1 MGGLTWQPSDVT
13 SVSLIVDYLDRD
25 ATPNTAAIPAAAA
38 MTAACSW
45 ESRLQLSQ
53 RRADDRERDRGT

>member
-25 ATPNTAAIPAAAA
+25 ATPNSGGYPRGG
-38 MTAACSW
+38 SY
-45 ESRLQLSQ
+45 
-53 RRADDRERDRGT
+53 DRSLFLGERTSTISMSSGRP